1 MTTNVVELFILLSFF
16 SLYVY
21 AYRIKVLQKR
31 VAALSRME
39 AKIDLLLRQS
49 GITFEPYENVPSN
62 IVEQVKKG
70 NRYAA
75 VALYRKSTGASRK
88 DADAYVEKVG
98 ERAGALPGIG
108 YW

>member
-1 MTTNVVELFILLSFF
+1 MTTNVVEMFILLSFL
-16 SLYVY
+16 SLYLY
-21 AYRIKVLQKR
+21 AYRIKVLQTR
-31 VAALSRME
+31 IAALSRME
-39 AKIDLLLRQS
+39 AKIDLPLKQS
-49 GITFEPYENVPSN
+49 GIHFEPYENVQPN

-75 VALYRKSTGASRK
+75 LALYRKSTGGSRK